1 MTTQARS
8 IVREIATRSFRRYTP
23 TNGIAPEGTEYG
35 VDGWL
40 FDLPG
45 ETLNGHWFP
54 QATYAAYQVSEHGT
68 LFWQV
73 REVGG
78 ERRQYGSHSTTRKG
92 ALALVVGHVA
102 TQREKAAAA
111 PESAAPATRDQ
122 GTRARGAAW
131 RMAAE
136 GGEHPQAAAIM
147 DERAARMRAGQLAAL
162 PTVAEIRMAFPLAG
176 GGGTLRLMTSE
187 GSTAERHM
195 IPLTERG
202 AAGRENDPAG
212 IYLDAITDG
221 ANTEG
226 LKTAAEWHLMRLG
239 FNYARGVA
247 WAPYIGSASSEAQ
260 WKEWAPMLPD
270 GHRWPHTMRVAI
282 VPTAEHLAYID
293 RAYGPAPELPDLP
306 VGVTAHPSGPRS
318 WQISYANRRF
328 WQLSYWPRMG
338 GDVWTLYAD
347 PARTKSLATADNPGE
362 LLATIPDRDAEAQSR
377 AAARKGY

>member
-1 MTTQARS
+1 MSSEARS
-8 IVREIATRSFRRYTP
+8 IVREIVTRPYSRYTP
-23 TNGIAPEGTEYG
+23 TNGRAPEGTEYG

-40 FDLPG
+40 FTLPG
-45 ETLNGHWFP
+45 ETLNGRQFP
-54 QATYAAYQVSEHGT
+54 QSTYAAYQVSERGM

-78 ERRQYGSHSTTRKG
+78 ERRQVGSHSTTRRG
-92 ALALVVGHVA
+92 ALALAVGAVA
-102 TQREKAAAA
+102 REREKAAATIR
-111 PESAAPATRDQ
+111 EQ
-122 GTRARGAAW
+122 GTRASGAAL
-131 RMAAE
+131 RMAT
-136 GGEHPQAAAIM
+136 M
-147 DERAARMRAGQLAAL
+147 DEQLARMRAGQLATL
-162 PTVAEIRMAFPLAG
+162 PTVAEIRMAYPLAG
-176 GGGTLRLMTSE
+176 GGATLRLMTAE
-187 GSTAERHM
+187 GSSMAERHM

-226 LKTAAEWHLMRLG
+226 LKTAAGWHLMRLG
-239 FNYARGVA
+239 FTYAPGGA
-247 WAPYIGSASSEAQ
+247 WAPYTGSAISEEQ
-260 WKEWAPMLPD
+260 RREWAPMLPE
-270 GHRWPHTMRVAI
+270 GHRWPHTVRVAI
-282 VPTAEHLAYID
+282 TATAEHLAYID

-306 VGVTAHPSGPRS
+306 AGVSAHSSGPRS
-318 WQISYANRRF
+318 WQICYANRRF

-347 PARTKSLATADNPGE
+347 PARTKFLARADSPGE

>member
-8 IVREIATRSFRRYTP
+8 IVREIVTRSYRRYTP
-23 TNGIAPEGTEYG
+23 TNGRAPQGTEYG

-45 ETLNGHWFP
+45 ENLNGRRFP
-54 QATYAAYQVSEHGT
+54 QATYAAYQVSEHGM

-78 ERRQYGSHSTTRKG
+78 ERRQCGSHSTTRKG

-111 PESAAPATRDQ
+111 PESAAPATRGQ
-122 GTRARGAAW
+122 SARARGTAW
-131 RMAAE
+131 RLASE
-136 GGEHPQAAAIM
+136 DGERSQVSADM
-147 DERAARMRAGQLAAL
+147 TERMRAGQLAAL
-162 PTVAEIRMAFPLAG
+162 PTVAEIRMAYPLAG

-187 GSTAERHM
+187 GGTAERHM

-226 LKTAAEWHLMRLG
+226 LKTAAGWHLMRLG
-239 FNYARGVA
+239 FNYARGAA
-247 WAPYIGSASSEAQ
+247 WAPYTGSASSEAQ

-270 GHRWPHTMRVAI
+270 GHRWPHTVRVAI

-293 RAYGPAPELPDLP
+293 RAYGPAPELSDLP
-306 VGVTAHPSGPRS
+306 DGVSAHPSGPRS

-328 WQLSYWPRMG
+328 WQLSYRPRMG

-347 PARTKSLATADNPGE
+347 PTRTKCLATVDNPGE

>member
-8 IVREIATRSFRRYTP
+8 IVREIVTRSYRRYTP
-23 TNGIAPEGTEYG
+23 TNSSAPEGTEYG
-35 VDGWL
+35 VEGWL

-45 ETLNGHWFP
+45 ETLNGRRFP
-54 QATYAAYQVSEHGT
+54 QATYAAYQVSEHGM

-92 ALALVVGHVA
+92 ALALAVGHVA

-122 GTRARGAAW
+122 DTRARGAAS

-136 GGEHPQAAAIM
+136 GGERSQLSATM
-147 DERAARMRAGQLAAL
+147 TERLERMRAGQLAAL
-162 PTVAEIRMAFPLAG
+162 PTVAEIRMAYPLAG
-176 GGGTLRLMTSE
+176 GGATLRLMTAE

-195 IPLTERG
+195 IPLTEQG

-226 LKTAAEWHLMRLG
+226 LLIAARWHLMRLG
-239 FNYARGVA
+239 FNYARGAA
-247 WAPYIGSASSEAQ
+247 WAPYTGSASSEAQ
-260 WKEWAPMLPD
+260 WKEWAPMLPE
-270 GHRWPHTMRVAI
+270 GHRWPHTVRVAI
-282 VPTAEHLAYID
+282 TATAEHLAYID
-293 RAYGPAPELPDLP
+293 RMYGPTPELPDLP
-306 VGVTAHPSGPRS
+306 AGVSAHPSGPRS
-318 WQISYANRRF
+318 WQICYANRRF
-328 WQLSYWPRMG
+328 WQLSHRPRMG

-347 PARTKSLATADNPGE
+347 PARTKSLARAASPGE
-362 LLATIPDRDAEAQSR
+362 LLATIPARDAEAQAR

>member
-1 MTTQARS
+1 MTTQAHS
-8 IVREIATRSFRRYTP
+8 IVRETIQSEYTRYTP
-23 TNGIAPEGTEYG
+23 TNGKKPDGADFG

-40 FDLPG
+40 FALPG
-45 ETLNGHWFP
+45 ETLGGVRFP
-54 QATYAAYQVSEHGT
+54 QAMYAAFQAIERGA
-68 LFWQV
+68 LFWRV

-78 ERRQYGSHSTTRKG
+78 ERRQVGSDSTTRKG
-92 ALALVVGHVA
+92 ALALAVNAVA
-102 TQREKAAAA
+102 QQREKD
-111 PESAAPATRDQ
+111 AAPANRHP
-122 GTRARGAAW
+122 GARARGTAW
-131 RMAAE
+131 RMASE
-136 GGEHPQAAAIM
+136 DGERSQVSVAM
-147 DERAARMRAGQLAAL
+147 TERLERMRAGQLAAL
-162 PTVAEIRMAFPLAG
+162 PTVAEIRMAYPLAG

-187 GSTAERHM
+187 GGTAERHM

-226 LKTAAEWHLMRLG
+226 LKIAAEWHLMRLG
-239 FNYARGVA
+239 FSYARGA
-247 WAPYIGSASSEAQ
+247 DWAPYTGSTSSEAQ

-270 GHRWPHTMRVAI
+270 GHRWPHTVRVAI

-306 VGVTAHPSGPRS
+306 DGVSAHPSGPRS
-318 WQISYANRRF
+318 WQICYANRRF

-347 PARTKSLATADNPGE
+347 PARTKSLARAASPGE
-362 LLATIPDRDAEAQSR
+362 LLATIPTRDAEAQAR
-377 AAARKGY
+377 VAARQDR